1 MLGEWMYCIL
11 CESNMIAKVWIL
23 PKAKNWPA
31 FATGK
36 KWWAEILDEMM
47 KCRVARHVESSFV
60 SPNGERVPN
69 KPASILTF
77 YDFSKVL
84 FSDLIWFNIESPSK
98 SQVWDLSIWW
108 FVRLLCKAFAAFW
121 NFTRTDGLEL
131 GIWKISGDLGWTSV
145 LIPDIGWLC
154 GWISGDWPMEI
165 TYLTWK
171 WLRSDRSHCN
181 FQLKSVE
188 TVNDSFWG
196 TQVSW
201 PRWYLQYIYVNA
213 CVW

>member
-1 MLGEWMYCIL
+1 MDVLYSVRKQHDCQGLNITESEELTSL
-11 CESNMIAKVWIL
+11 CNWKKVVSWDFGW
-23 PKAKNWPA
+23 N
-31 FATGK
+31 
-36 KWWAEILDEMM
+36 DEMSGGTP
-47 KCRVARHVESSFV
+47 CRIQLCIV
-60 SPNGERVPN
+60 SPNGEGVPN

-108 FVRLLCKAFAAFW
+108 FARLLCKAFAAFW

-145 LIPDIGWLC
+145 LISDIQWLC

-165 TYLTWK
+165 TSLTWK

-181 FQLKSVE
+181 F
-188 TVNDSFWG
+188 
-196 TQVSW
+196 
-201 PRWYLQYIYVNA
+201 
-213 CVW
+213 